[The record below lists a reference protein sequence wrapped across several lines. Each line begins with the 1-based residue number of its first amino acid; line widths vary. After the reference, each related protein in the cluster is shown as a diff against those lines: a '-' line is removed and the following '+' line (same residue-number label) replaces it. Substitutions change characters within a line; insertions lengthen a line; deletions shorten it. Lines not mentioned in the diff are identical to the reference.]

1 MLDPI
6 DGTGPTIKN
15 KCTRT
20 EYDIGAVYSHG
31 KELTEPFID
40 HQKLDLPTL
49 LHMRSFWSRHMLSR
63 AEQTYRDSFARLPDD
78 WKPQARKTDAGQEA
92 KLSVSWFG
100 YYCRVIIPKSQ
111 SNDSNISSKPAC
123 LHPMPATRSDFG
135 DQETCADLR
144 GDHLTQVEVMVRIQI
159 HPIPN
164 HAPCTS
170 TTILTILPR
179 ASNS

>member
-6 DGTGPTIKN
+6 DGTGPAIKN

-40 HQKLDLPTL
+40 HQKLDLATL
-49 LHMRSFWSRHMLSR
+49 LHMRSFWSRHLLSR

-92 KLSVSWFG
+92 KLSVSWLG
-100 YYCRVIIPKSQ
+100 YYGKFIM
-111 SNDSNISSKPAC
+111 SSFDPINLTFLPNQPAC
-123 LHPMPATRSDFG
+123 IQCLPHAMISETERPA
-135 DQETCADLR
+135 
-144 GDHLTQVEVMVRIQI
+144 
-159 HPIPN
+159 P
-164 HAPCTS
+164 TS
-170 TTILTILPR
+170 GVIT
-179 ASNS
+179 

>member
-15 KCTRT
+15 KCSRT

-40 HQKLDLPTL
+40 HQKLDLSTL

-63 AEQTYRDSFARLPDD
+63 AEQTYHESFARLPDD

-100 YYCRVIIPKSQ
+100 YYCRFIIPKV
-111 SNDSNISSKPAC
+111 NP
-123 LHPMPATRSDFG
+123 
-135 DQETCADLR
+135 
-144 GDHLTQVEVMVRIQI
+144 
-159 HPIPN
+159 
-164 HAPCTS
+164 
-170 TTILTILPR
+170 TILTFHPNQPACIRCRPHAMISETKRLAPT
-179 ASNS
+179 SGVIT